1 MRLVQNMSTIQEY
14 GPGEYT
20 PSNRVI
26 KIAVIGGSAVG
37 KTALVVRFL
46 TRRFIGDYER
56 NAGTLYS
63 RQVQVDREQLA
74 LQVQDTPGVQV
85 NGQSLSC
92 NNLLNR
98 SIQWADA
105 IVLVYSITDYKS
117 YEIISH
123 LHQHVCRVHPENRVP
138 VIIVGNKADLLHAK
152 QVEPHHGLQ
161 LANVLG
167 CTYYEVSASENYN
180 DVYNAFHVL
189 CKEIS
194 KQQMS
199 SNAEKKKTSI
209 IARPKS
215 PNMLDLRRRFKQ
227 ALSAKVRTA
236 TSV

>member
-1 MRLVQNMSTIQEY
+1 MRAE
-14 GPGEYT
+14 
-20 PSNRVI
+20 
-26 KIAVIGGSAVG
+26 
-37 KTALVVRFL
+37 ALVVRFL

-74 LQVQDTPGVQV
+74 LQVQDTPGVQI

-92 NNLLNR
+92 NELLNR

-117 YEIISH
+117 YEMISH

-161 LANVLG
+161 LANILG
-167 CTYYEVSASENYN
+167 CTFYEVSASENYN

-199 SNAEKKKTSI
+199 SNAEKRKTSI
-209 IARPKS
+209 IPRPKS

>member
-1 MRLVQNMSTIQEY
+1 MRLVQNMSTIQED
-14 GPGEYT
+14 GPAEYA

-26 KIAVIGGSAVG
+26 KIAVIGGSDVG

-74 LQVQDTPGVQV
+74 LQVQDTPGVQI
-85 NGQSLSC
+85 NGQSLNCSD
-92 NNLLNR
+92 LLNR

-105 IVLVYSITDYKS
+105 VVLVYSITDYKS
-117 YEIISH
+117 YEMISH
-123 LHQHVCRVHPENRVP
+123 LHQHVCRIHSENRLP
-138 VIIVGNKADLLHAK
+138 VILVGNKADLLHAK

-161 LANVLG
+161 LANILG
-167 CTYYEVSASENYN
+167 CTFYEVSASENYN

-194 KQQMS
+194 KQQMNN
-199 SNAEKKKTSI
+199 NAEKRKTSI
-209 IARPKS
+209 ITRPKS

>member
-1 MRLVQNMSTIQEY
+1 M
-14 GPGEYT
+14 
-20 PSNRVI
+20 
-26 KIAVIGGSAVG
+26 
-37 KTALVVRFL
+37 
-46 TRRFIGDYER
+46 
-56 NAGTLYS
+56 
-63 RQVQVDREQLA
+63 
-74 LQVQDTPGVQV
+74 
-85 NGQSLSC
+85 
-92 NNLLNR
+92 
-98 SIQWADA
+98 
-105 IVLVYSITDYKS
+105 LVYSITDYKS

-199 SNAEKKKTSI
+199 SNAEKRKTSI

-236 TSV
+236 TSVWTDSWKSFGHGFVKHEIKMSTKFWKTKVIPRNWRRVQNRLPLYSLAWTVDHCQVVVLKMGMSDCGSRQTIWSLLLGSLLDALQGLFVQLF

>member
-1 MRLVQNMSTIQEY
+1 MRLIQNMSTIQEY
-14 GPGEYT
+14 SQEY
-20 PSNRVI
+20 PSGRVV

-74 LQVQDTPGVQV
+74 IQVQDTPGVQI

-92 NNLLNR
+92 SDLNR

-117 YEIISH
+117 YELISH
-123 LHQHVCRVHPENRVP
+123 LHQYVCRAHPDNRVP
-138 VIIVGNKADLLHAK
+138 VVIVGNKADLLHAK
-152 QVEPHHGLQ
+152 QVETHHGLQ
-161 LANVLG
+161 LANLLG
-167 CTYYEVSASENYN
+167 CTFYEVSASENYN

-199 SNAEKKKTSI
+199 SNAEKRKTI
-209 IARPKS
+209 IPRPKS

>member
-1 MRLVQNMSTIQEY
+1 LFLFSL
-14 GPGEYT
+14 
-20 PSNRVI
+20 S
-26 KIAVIGGSAVG
+26 
-37 KTALVVRFL
+37 ALVVRFL

-74 LQVQDTPGVQV
+74 LQVQDTPGVQIS
-85 NGQSLSC
+85 GPGLSC
-92 NNLLNR
+92 NDLLNR

-117 YEIISH
+117 YELISH
-123 LHQHVCRVHPENRVP
+123 LHQHVCRVHPESRVP

-161 LANVLG
+161 LANILG
-167 CTYYEVSASENYN
+167 CTFYEVSASENYN

-199 SNAEKKKTSI
+199 SNVEKRKTSI
-209 IARPKS
+209 MPRPKS